1 MGLAFFFANKMKI
14 RRTLYTWAIAGSL
27 MCPEW
32 PASYIYPVLP
42 LTDANFEGGSGKS
55 DNEIQLDT
63 GIKNLEE

>member
-1 MGLAFFFANKMKI
+1 M
-14 RRTLYTWAIAGSL
+14 WAIAGFL

-55 DNEIQLDT
+55 DNEIQTDT
-63 GIKNLEE
+63 VMKK